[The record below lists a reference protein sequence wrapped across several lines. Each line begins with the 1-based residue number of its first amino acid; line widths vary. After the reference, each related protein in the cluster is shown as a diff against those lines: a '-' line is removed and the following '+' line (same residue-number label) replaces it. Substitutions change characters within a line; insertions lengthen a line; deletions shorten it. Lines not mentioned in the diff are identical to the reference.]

1 MQVTRDPDTD
11 TPWLE
16 LNMVNIVCY
25 TFLWEL
31 YTSPHSPLFLQINE
45 YFVLLPV
52 DICDVLDGGI
62 LDKVAPDDA
71 LEGDGGAGVVELLR
85 RDAVV

>member
-1 MQVTRDPDTD
+1 
-11 TPWLE
+11 
-16 LNMVNIVCY
+16 MVNTGILVLILNSLY
-25 TFLWEL
+25 IMFPLWFVHIF
-31 YTSPHSPLFLQINE
+31 SPHSFLFLQVNE

-71 LEGDGGAGVVELLR
+71 LERDGGAGVVELLR
-85 RDAVV
+85 REAWLCG

>member
-1 MQVTRDPDTD
+1 MTHFFC
-11 TPWLE
+11 E
-16 LNMVNIVCY
+16 CH
-25 TFLWEL
+25 
-31 YTSPHSPLFLQINE
+31 TSPHSSLFLQIYQ

-71 LEGDGGAGVVELLR
+71 LEGDGGAGVVEFIR
-85 RDAVV
+85 RYAEVRG